1 MANKQK
7 KPASKARK
15 QAQKKFPVKKV
26 IGGAV
31 AAVLVAAAVVF
42 IVLTSRQE
50 AAKHVLRNTAWSA
63 TTAKNAS
70 GDEVDVRQ
78 VYNVKYTQYQ
88 GRLTFDDTNRFEL
101 WLQPGDATDG
111 THAGTY
117 ELTEDKAIA
126 HFDSGET
133 ADFLLTR
140 QNCEITVI
148 EIAYGNYTVS
158 FLKDKTA

>member
-63 TTAKNAS
+63 TTAKNA
-70 GDEVDVRQ
+70 
-78 VYNVKYTQYQ
+78 K
-88 GRLTFDDTNRFEL
+88 LTSVNILMNFLPFFGYSL
-101 WLQPGDATDG
+101 
-111 THAGTY
+111 TY
-117 ELTEDKAIA
+117 
-126 HFDSGET
+126 S
-133 ADFLLTR
+133 R
-140 QNCEITVI
+140 
-148 EIAYGNYTVS
+148 
-158 FLKDKTA
+158 